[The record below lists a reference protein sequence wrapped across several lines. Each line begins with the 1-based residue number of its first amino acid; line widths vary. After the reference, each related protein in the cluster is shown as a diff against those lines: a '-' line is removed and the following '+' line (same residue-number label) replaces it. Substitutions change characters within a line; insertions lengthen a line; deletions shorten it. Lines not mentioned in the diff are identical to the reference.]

1 MGSIHLLSVNG
12 QYTGE
17 KSNHDLSNY
26 IVDLKK
32 ILMKNFTIIGVN
44 MINILIFF

>member
-17 KSNHDLSNY
+17 KSNPDLSNY

-32 ILMKNFTIIGVN
+32 NFDEKFYNYRGQHD
-44 MINILIFF
+44 